1 MTPAQS
7 TLSSPGTAPSSCL
20 THPQCPTCAK
30 CFLSRTE
37 LQLHEAFKHRG
48 EKLFVCEE
56 CGHRASSRNG
66 LQMHIKAKHR
76 YESLLQSV
84 ALPAAASALKGM
96 KAF

>member
-1 MTPAQS
+1 MRP
-7 TLSSPGTAPSSCL
+7 LPGPSAL
-20 THPQCPTCAK
+20 QCPTCAK

-76 YESLLQSV
+76 WGLARLPHSPRGAWRCCWLQASEV
-84 ALPAAASALKGM
+84 AGKALG
-96 KAF
+96 